1 MPHTN
6 TNLTLTLT
14 KMAKYIKFNL
24 TAPGATTGSELLIN
38 IDQITRIATGP
49 GNTETD
55 IFFDNIV
62 TATKKWTVTH
72 LSPLV
77 ANDVLNAI
85 QAAMTA
91 NPGGVV
97 STVGSPVS
105 VAQVPLAQTGSG
117 RQVITTAQVNAS
129 YTSAAFTA

>member
-1 MPHTN
+1 
-6 TNLTLTLT
+6 
-14 KMAKYIKFNL
+14 MAKYIKFDL
-24 TAPGATTGSELLIN
+24 TTPGGATGDQLLIN
-38 IDQITRIATGP
+38 IDQITSIATASP
-49 GNTETD
+49 TATD

-72 LSPLV
+72 LAPLV

-85 QAAMTA
+85 QDAMTA

-105 VAQVPLAQTGSG
+105 VAQVPLAQSGAQG
-117 RQVITTAQVNAS
+117 RQPITTAQVNAT
-129 YTSAAFTA
+129 YTSAALTA

>member
-1 MPHTN
+1 
-6 TNLTLTLT
+6 
-14 KMAKYIKFNL
+14 MAKYIKFNL
-24 TAPGATTGSELLIN
+24 TTPGGATGSELLIN
-38 IDQITRIATGP
+38 IDQITSIATASA
-49 GNTETD
+49 TTTD

-72 LSPLV
+72 LAPLV
-77 ANDVLNAI
+77 ANNVLNAI

-105 VAQVPLAQTGSG
+105 VAQVPLAQSGAQG
-117 RQVITTAQVNAS
+117 RQLITVAQANVT
-129 YTSAAFTA
+129 YTSAAYTP

>member
-1 MPHTN
+1 
-6 TNLTLTLT
+6 
-14 KMAKYIKFNL
+14 MAKYIKFNL
-24 TAPGATTGSELLIN
+24 TAPGAATGSELLIN
-38 IDQITRIATGP
+38 IDQITSIATAS
-49 GNTETD
+49 TTTTD

-72 LSPLV
+72 LAPLV

-105 VAQVPLAQTGSG
+105 VAQAPLAQSG
-117 RQVITTAQVNAS
+117 AQGRLAITVAQVNAT
-129 YTSAAFTA
+129 YTSAELRP

>member
-1 MPHTN
+1 
-6 TNLTLTLT
+6 
-14 KMAKYIKFNL
+14 MAKCIKFNL
-24 TAPGATTGSELLIN
+24 TTPGGTTGSELLIN
-38 IDQITRIATGP
+38 IDQITRISTAST
-49 GNTETD
+49 TTTD

-72 LSPLV
+72 LVPLV

-85 QAAMTA
+85 QSAMTA

-105 VAQVPLAQTGSG
+105 VAQVPLAQSGAQG
-117 RQVITTAQVNAS
+117 RQPITTAQVDVS

>member
-1 MPHTN
+1 
-6 TNLTLTLT
+6 
-14 KMAKYIKFNL
+14 MAKYIKFDL
-24 TAPGATTGSELLIN
+24 TTPGGATGDQLLIN
-38 IDQITRIATGP
+38 IDQITSIATAS
-49 GNTETD
+49 TTTTD

-72 LSPLV
+72 LAPLV

-105 VAQVPLAQTGSG
+105 VAQAPLAQSGAQG
-117 RQVITTAQVNAS
+117 RQPITTAQVNVT

>member
-1 MPHTN
+1 
-6 TNLTLTLT
+6 
-14 KMAKYIKFNL
+14 MAKYIKFNL
-24 TAPGATTGSELLIN
+24 TTPGGATGDQLLIN
-38 IDQITRIATGP
+38 IDQITSIATAS
-49 GNTETD
+49 TTTTD

-72 LSPLV
+72 LAPLV
-77 ANDVLNAI
+77 SNDVLNSI

-105 VAQVPLAQTGSG
+105 VAQVPLAQSGAQG
-117 RQVITTAQVNAS
+117 RQPITTPQLNVS

>member
-1 MPHTN
+1 
-6 TNLTLTLT
+6 
-14 KMAKYIKFNL
+14 MAKYIKFNL
-24 TAPGATTGSELLIN
+24 TAPGGTTGSELLIN

-72 LSPLV
+72 LAPLV

-85 QAAMTA
+85 QAAITA

-117 RQVITTAQVNAS
+117 RQVITTAQVNAT

>member
-1 MPHTN
+1 
-6 TNLTLTLT
+6 
-14 KMAKYIKFNL
+14 MAKYIKFNL
-24 TAPGATTGSELLIN
+24 STPGATTGSELLIN
-38 IDQITRIATGP
+38 IDQITRIATAS
-49 GNTETD
+49 TTTTD

-72 LSPLV
+72 LVPLV

-105 VAQVPLAQTGSG
+105 VAQVPLAQSGAQG
-117 RQVITTAQVNAS
+117 RQPITTAQVNAT
-129 YTSAAFTA
+129 YTSAALTA

>member
-1 MPHTN
+1 
-6 TNLTLTLT
+6 
-14 KMAKYIKFNL
+14 MAKYIKFDL
-24 TAPGATTGSELLIN
+24 TTPGGATGDQLLIN
-38 IDQITRIATGP
+38 IDQITSIATAS
-49 GNTETD
+49 TTTTD

-72 LSPLV
+72 LAPLA

-91 NPGGVV
+91 NPGGVI

-105 VAQVPLAQTGSG
+105 VAQVPLAQSGAQG
-117 RQVITTAQVNAS
+117 RQPITVAQVDVS
-129 YTSAAFTA
+129 YTSAALTA

>member
-1 MPHTN
+1 
-6 TNLTLTLT
+6 
-14 KMAKYIKFNL
+14 MAKYIKFDL
-24 TAPGATTGSELLIN
+24 TTPGGATGDQLLIN
-38 IDQITRIATGP
+38 IDQITSIATAS
-49 GNTETD
+49 TTTTD

-62 TATKKWTVTH
+62 TATKKWRVTH
-72 LSPLV
+72 LAPLV

-105 VAQVPLAQTGSG
+105 VAQVPLAQSGAQG
-117 RQVITTAQVNAS
+117 RQPITTAQVNAT
-129 YTSAAFTA
+129 YTSAALTA

>member
-1 MPHTN
+1 
-6 TNLTLTLT
+6 
-14 KMAKYIKFNL
+14 MAKYIKFDL
-24 TAPGATTGSELLIN
+24 TTPGGATGDQLLIN
-38 IDQITRIATGP
+38 IDQITSIATAS
-49 GNTETD
+49 TTATD

-72 LSPLV
+72 LAPLA

-105 VAQVPLAQTGSG
+105 VAQVPLAQSGAQG
-117 RQVITTAQVNAS
+117 RQPITTAQVNAT
-129 YTSAAFTA
+129 YTSAALTA

>member
-1 MPHTN
+1 
-6 TNLTLTLT
+6 
-14 KMAKYIKFNL
+14 MAKYIKFNL
-24 TAPGATTGSELLIN
+24 SAPGANTGSELLIN
-38 IDQITRIATGP
+38 INQITRIATASP
-49 GNTETD
+49 TTTD

-62 TATKKWTVTH
+62 TATKKWRVTH
-72 LSPLV
+72 LAPLV

-105 VAQVPLAQTGSG
+105 VAQVPLAQSGAQG
-117 RQVITTAQVNAS
+117 RQPITTAQVNVT

>member
-1 MPHTN
+1 
-6 TNLTLTLT
+6 
-14 KMAKYIKFNL
+14 MAKYIKFNL
-24 TAPGATTGSELLIN
+24 TAPGGTTGSELLIN
-38 IDQITRIATGP
+38 IDQITRIATAS
-49 GNTETD
+49 TTTTD

-72 LSPLV
+72 LAPLV

-85 QAAMTA
+85 QAAITA

-105 VAQVPLAQTGSG
+105 VAQIPLGQTGSG
-117 RQVITTAQVNAS
+117 RQVITTAQVNAT

>member
-1 MPHTN
+1 
-6 TNLTLTLT
+6 
-14 KMAKYIKFNL
+14 MAKYIKFDL
-24 TAPGATTGSELLIN
+24 TAPGGATGSELLIN
-38 IDQITRIATGP
+38 IDQITSIATAS
-49 GNTETD
+49 TTATD

-72 LSPLV
+72 LAPLA

-105 VAQVPLAQTGSG
+105 VAQVPLAQSGAQG
-117 RQVITTAQVNAS
+117 RQPITTAQVNAT
-129 YTSAAFTA
+129 YTSAALTA

>member
-1 MPHTN
+1 
-6 TNLTLTLT
+6 
-14 KMAKYIKFNL
+14 MAKYIKFNL
-24 TAPGATTGSELLIN
+24 TAPGGTTGSELLIN
-38 IDQITRIATGP
+38 IDQITRIATAS
-49 GNTETD
+49 TTTTD

-72 LSPLV
+72 LAPLV

-85 QAAMTA
+85 QAAITA

-97 STVGSPVS
+97 STVGAPIS

-117 RQVITTAQVNAS
+117 RQVITTAQVNAT